1 MKLPQDIADMLSLE
15 EAPQPAFTGESI
27 LEMFRK
33 IRKSVPDTAY
43 DDLPSDGSSNY
54 RHYLYGWPKE

>member
-1 MKLPQDIADMLSLE
+1 MLSLE